1 MRRYLAEP
9 VTLTPARRWRAF
21 SWLCE
26 ALRLRAGGDTIQL
39 CWPEDPDETAALIV
53 LAGYHMVTPALAPVL
68 GGNITLPPPVA
79 DYLEAAALLNR
90 DRNTLMLEAVGTI
103 AASLARAGIDAVFLK
118 GGANL
123 ASGLYSDPA
132 MRLMGDLDILVPP
145 EQAACAA
152 TVLGAE
158 GFADIDAP
166 PRLVA
171 GRLHHL
177 PMQRHALTGVGV
189 EVHHQLLPERLHGL
203 LDSGEALRSAVSIDL
218 AGQRVAILAPP
229 WRILLNVVH
238 DQITDH
244 AFARRT
250 CELRQSLDLALLW
263 NRHADSLDRADL
275 AAMLPARIRPI
286 LGHGLALAGL
296 LGAASADQDEIARA
310 RHRIREG
317 VEYPRTHFRRFVVD
331 ICHRLT
337 AQPRTFLNLLQ
348 PAAWGRGRARLL
360 DQLRRPLA

>member
-1 MRRYLAEP
+1 MRRCLAEP
-9 VTLTPARRWRAF
+9 VRLTPALRWRAF

-26 ALRLRAGGDTIQL
+26 ALRLPAGGDPTHL
-39 CWPEDPDETAALIV
+39 RWPEDPDETAALIT

-68 GGNITLPPPVA
+68 SGNTTLPPRVA

-103 AASLARAGIDAVFLK
+103 AASLAHVGIDAVFLK

-132 MRLMGDLDILVPP
+132 TRLMGDLDILVPP
-145 EQAACAA
+145 EQAWRAGAVLAA
-152 TVLGAE
+152 Q

-189 EVHHQLLPERLHGL
+189 EVHHRLLPERLRGL
-203 LDSGEALRSAVSIDL
+203 LDTGEALRSAVSIDL
-218 AGQRVAILAPP
+218 TGQRVAILAPP
-229 WRILLNVVH
+229 WRILHNVVH
-238 DQITDH
+238 DQITDQ
-244 AFARRT
+244 AFSRRT

-263 NRHADSLDRADL
+263 NRHADSLDRAAL
-275 AAMLPARIRPI
+275 AAMLPAQIRPI
-286 LGHGLALAGL
+286 LGHALALAGL
-296 LGAASADQDEIARA
+296 LGAASADQDQIAWA
-310 RHRIREG
+310 RHRIQGG
-317 VEYPRTHFRRFVVD
+317 VEYPRTHLRRFTAD

-337 AQPRTFLNLLQ
+337 AQPRTFLNLLL

-360 DQLRRPLA
+360 DQLRRPLV

>member
-1 MRRYLAEP
+1 MR
-9 VTLTPARRWRAF
+9 LTPARRWRAF
-21 SWLCE
+21 AWLCE
-26 ALRLRAGGDTIQL
+26 VLRLPADGDATRL
-39 CWPEDPDETAALIV
+39 RWPEDPDETAALII
-53 LAGYHMVTPALAPVL
+53 LAGHHMVTPALAPVL
-68 GGNITLPPPVA
+68 AGNTTLPPPVA

-90 DRNTLMLEAVGTI
+90 DRNTLMIEAVGTI

-123 ASGLYSDPA
+123 ASGLYADPA

-145 EQAACAA
+145 EQAARAGAVLAA
-152 TVLGAE
+152 Q
-158 GFADIDAP
+158 GFIDIDAP

-189 EVHHQLLPERLHGL
+189 EVHHQLLPDRLRGL
-203 LDSGEALRSAVSIDL
+203 LDSGEAFRSAVSIDL
-218 AGQRVAILAPP
+218 IGQRVAILAPP
-229 WRILLNVVH
+229 WRILHNVVH
-238 DQITDH
+238 DQITDQ

-263 NRHADSLDRADL
+263 NRHADSLDRAAL
-275 AAMLPARIRPI
+275 AAMLPARIRPV
-286 LGHGLALAGL
+286 LGHALALAGL
-296 LGAASADQDEIARA
+296 LGAASAEQDEIARA
-310 RHRIREG
+310 RHRIRDG
-317 VEYPRTHFRRFVVD
+317 VEHPRTHVRRVAAD
-331 ICHRLT
+331 MCHRLI

>member
-1 MRRYLAEP
+1 M
-9 VTLTPARRWRAF
+9 TPALRWQAF

-26 ALRLRAGGDTIQL
+26 ALRLPAGGDATQL
-39 CWPEDPDETAALIV
+39 RWPEDPDETAALII
-53 LAGYHMVTPALAPVL
+53 LAGHHMVTPALAPAL
-68 GGNITLPPPVA
+68 RGNTTLPPPVA
-79 DYLEAAALLNR
+79 DYLDAAALLNR

-103 AASLARAGIDAVFLK
+103 ASSLARAGIEAVFLK

-123 ASGLYSDPA
+123 ASGLYADPA
-132 MRLMGDLDILVPP
+132 TRLMGDLDILVPP
-145 EQAACAA
+145 EQAARAA
-152 TVLGAE
+152 AVLGAQ

-166 PRLVA
+166 PRLVV

-189 EVHHQLLPERLHGL
+189 EVHHQLLPERLRGL
-203 LDSGEALRSAVSIDL
+203 LDSGEALRSAVCIDV

-229 WRILLNVVH
+229 WRILHNVVH
-238 DQITDH
+238 DQITDQV
-244 AFARRT
+244 FARRT

-263 NRHADSLDRADL
+263 NRHADSLDRTAL
-275 AAMLPARIRPI
+275 TAMLPARIRPI
-286 LGHGLALAGL
+286 LGHAFALAGL

-310 RHRIREG
+310 RHRIRDG
-317 VEYPRTHFRRFVVD
+317 IEYPRTHLRRFAVD
-331 ICHRLT
+331 MCHRLI

-348 PAAWGRGRARLL
+348 PAAWARGRARLM